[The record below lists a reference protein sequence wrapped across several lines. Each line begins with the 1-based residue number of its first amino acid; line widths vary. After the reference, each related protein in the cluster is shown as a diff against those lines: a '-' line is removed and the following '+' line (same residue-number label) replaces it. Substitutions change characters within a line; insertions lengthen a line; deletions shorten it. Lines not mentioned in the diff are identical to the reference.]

1 MKKPTCTVT
10 QSYHFYLLLYTVFS
24 RLLSTV
30 SWGFWCL
37 EKLKAN
43 QSFLLCTCNRLKW
56 LFETMCCYLCKV
68 ELVCNMGNLPGGSV
82 VIWNTVLWGHSL
94 QCLVFIRF
102 CSSLRSAV
110 SEECHLCCLPTV
122 SMSDLNTGVWRRKWC
137 AFQKTFCTLVLKL
150 CQIRESFPIQ
160 KPELPVV
167 TAPQPYSVRIY
178 LPFFVAICFS
188 GQICWTK
195 WALVPFLIY
204 FSRVSS
210 KFLLA
215 ESLLPSLSGRTWNF
229 WPSHRD
235 WR

>member
-1 MKKPTCTVT
+1 
-10 QSYHFYLLLYTVFS
+10 
-24 RLLSTV
+24 
-30 SWGFWCL
+30 
-37 EKLKAN
+37 
-43 QSFLLCTCNRLKW
+43 
-56 LFETMCCYLCKV
+56 MCCCLCKV
-68 ELVCNMGNLPGGSV
+68 ELVCDMGDLCGGSAV
-82 VIWNTVLWGHSL
+82 TCNPVLWGHSV
-94 QCLVFIRF
+94 QRSVFIRF

-110 SEECHLCCLPTV
+110 SEECHLCCLPRV
-122 SMSDLNTGVWRRKWC
+122 SMSDLNAGVRGREWC

-167 TAPQPYSVRIY
+167 TAPLPCSVTMY

-188 GQICWTK
+188 RQICWTK
-195 WALVPFLIY
+195 WTLVPFLIY
-204 FSRVSS
+204 FSRVSR

-229 WPSHRD
+229 WPFLRD